1 MDATI
6 ATKDDIE
13 GILPLQAQIYR
24 TQKAPENANAI
35 LAELIDS
42 NYADVLVVK
51 SNDKVVASGIVF
63 YLKNPGHETPFAF
76 IEGVVVDESVR
87 GQGVGKTITTYAIE
101 LAKKNKC
108 YKIIF
113 TSGTDR
119 EDAHKFY
126 EKLGFKKWG
135 VEFRMNL

>member
-1 MDATI
+1 MDITLATY
-6 ATKDDIE
+6 DDIE
-13 GILPLQAQIYR
+13 GILPLQSQIYR
-24 TQKAPENANAI
+24 TKSAPDNAAEI
-35 LAELIDS
+35 LSGLIDS
-42 NYADVLVVK
+42 DYADVMVAK
-51 SNDKVVASGIVF
+51 KDGKVYASGILF

-76 IEGVVVDESVR
+76 LEGVVVDESTR
-87 GQGVGKTITTYAIE
+87 GQGVGKAITQYAIE

-119 EDAHKFY
+119 KEAHEFY

-135 VEFRMNL
+135 FEFRMDL